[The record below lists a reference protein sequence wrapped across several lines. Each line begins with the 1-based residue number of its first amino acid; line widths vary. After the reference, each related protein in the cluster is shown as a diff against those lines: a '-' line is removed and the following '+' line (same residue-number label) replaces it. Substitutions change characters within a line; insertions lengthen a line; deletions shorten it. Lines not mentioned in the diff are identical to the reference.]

1 MVRKLNILI
10 AYLNAVAEL
19 SKMSN
24 NMFFDD
30 LKVIFHPIHG
40 VQFVAAE
47 ITGAQVLP
55 YSGGN
60 KAPVA

>member
-1 MVRKLNILI
+1 MVRKLSILI
-10 AYLNAVAEL
+10 AYLNAVAGL

-24 NMFFDD
+24 NMFFD

>member
-1 MVRKLNILI
+1 MN
-10 AYLNAVAEL
+10 
-19 SKMSN
+19 N

-30 LKVIFHPIHG
+30 LEVIFHPVHEAA